1 MLAWQSNIAF
11 LPSSGKIWMKSEN
24 TAIYNIHGTT
34 FKAVF
39 SDQRI
44 GIICDAFFRPYRC
57 DSVSEKYE
65 IVFKKI
71 DHKLLSFSRKASSST
86 LSEEGCQSICLEEGF
101 LVSCEPAKKRV
112 TCLYS
117 EEVLTEEENTELKA
131 LYLFHDGF
139 LPKNAYG
146 VRSTFFWFLEQL
158 GTFRLHAAFVEY
170 CGHDIIIAGHG
181 YVGKTTSAIN
191 IALNG
196 GIIYCDDAVYFR
208 EGPEGAIEIFPEI
221 RKLSVTPKTL
231 EFFPEISSLEELEQ
245 IIGYSTSCKGQL
257 SVTKSNDLSK
267 TRRGVPDVLIFP
279 SILEDET
286 VFPRIVAKSAY
297 EGFITMLDDN
307 ITLPPVSNNSRVKQL
322 DLIEKLTNQV
332 EIFSLSTCRDM
343 KANFQVIKNVI
354 T

>member
-1 MLAWQSNIAF
+1 MEIES
-11 LPSSGKIWMKSEN
+11 
-24 TAIYNIHGTT
+24 TAIYNIGGTT
-34 FKAVF
+34 FKTVF
-39 SDQRI
+39 SEPII
-44 GIICDAFFRPYRC
+44 GIICDAFFRPCRC
-57 DSVSEKYE
+57 DFVFEEYE
-65 IVFKKI
+65 IIFKKI
-71 DHKLLSFSRKASSST
+71 DDSLLSVSRKAPFSTSSENDC
-86 LSEEGCQSICLEEGF
+86 LSIPLEEGF
-101 LVSCEPAKKRV
+101 LVSYEPLDKRV

-117 EEVLTEEENTELKA
+117 EEILTEKENTELKA
-131 LYLFHDGF
+131 LCLFHDGF

-170 CGHDIIIAGHG
+170 CGRDILIAGHG

-231 EFFPEISSLEELEQ
+231 EFFPEISNLEELEYRV
-245 IIGYSTSCKGQL
+245 GHSASCKGHI
-257 SVTKSNDLSK
+257 SVGKSNDLSN

-279 SILEDET
+279 SILEEET
-286 VFPRIVAKSAY
+286 IFPRITTKSAY
-297 EGFITMLDDN
+297 EAFITMLDDN

-322 DLIEKLTNQV
+322 DLIEKLINQV
-332 EIFSLSTCRDM
+332 EIFSLSSCRDM
-343 KANFQVIKNVI
+343 NANFKIIKD
-354 T
+354 TLT

>member
-1 MLAWQSNIAF
+1 
-11 LPSSGKIWMKSEN
+11 MKSES
-24 TAIYNIHGTT
+24 TAIYNIGGTT

-57 DSVSEKYE
+57 DLGSEKYE

-71 DHKLLSFSRKASSST
+71 DHRLLSFSGKVSSST
-86 LSEEGCQSICLEEGF
+86 SSDDGYSSICLEEGF
-101 LVSCEPAKKRV
+101 LVSYEPSEKRL

-117 EEVLTEEENTELKA
+117 EEILTKEENTELKA

-139 LPKNAYG
+139 LPKNANG
-146 VRSTFFWFLEQL
+146 IRSTFFWFLEQL
-158 GTFRLHAAFVEY
+158 GIFRLHAAFAEY
-170 CGHDIIIAGHG
+170 CGRDILIAGCG
-181 YVGKTTSAIN
+181 SVGKTTSAIN

-196 GIIYCDDAVYFR
+196 GTIYCDDAVYFR
-208 EGPEGAIEIFPEI
+208 EGPKGAIEIFPEI

-231 EFFPEISSLEELEQ
+231 EFFPEISSFEELERT
-245 IIGYSTSCKGQL
+245 IGYSASCKGHI
-257 SVTKSNDLSK
+257 SVDKSNDLSN

-279 SILEDET
+279 SILDEET

-307 ITLPPVSNNSRVKQL
+307 IILPPISKYSRVRQL

-332 EIFSLSTCRDM
+332 EIFSLSSCRDM
-343 KANFQVIKNVI
+343 KANFKIIKSVL

>member
-1 MLAWQSNIAF
+1 
-11 LPSSGKIWMKSEN
+11 MKSEN

-39 SDQRI
+39 SDHRI
-44 GIICDAFFRPYRC
+44 GIICDAFFQPYRC
-57 DSVSEKYE
+57 DLASGKYE

-71 DHKLLSFSRKASSST
+71 DHRLLSSSGKASSLSS
-86 LSEEGCQSICLEEGF
+86 SEEGYSSICLEEGF
-101 LVSCEPAKKRV
+101 LVSYEPSKNKV

-117 EEVLTEEENTELKA
+117 EEVLTEKESTELKA

-170 CGHDIIIAGHG
+170 GGRDILIAGHG

-208 EGPEGAIEIFPEI
+208 EGPEGTIEIFPEI
-221 RKLSVTPKTL
+221 RKLSVTPNTL
-231 EFFPEISSLEELEQ
+231 EFFPEISSFRELEKL
-245 IIGYSTSCKGQL
+245 IGYSASYKGNL

-267 TRRGVPDVLIFP
+267 NRRGVPDVLIFP
-279 SILEDET
+279 SILEEET
-286 VFPRIVAKSAY
+286 VFPQIVANSAY

-307 ITLPPVSNNSRVKQL
+307 ITLPPVSNDNRVKQL

-332 EIFSLSTCRDM
+332 EIFSLSSCRDM
-343 KANFQVIKNVI
+343 KANFQIIKDFL